1 MPAGDGTGRLG
12 RGKNCDLVAK
22 SDRMG
27 RGKGLGRGRGLGL
40 GKRLGRGNKNRGR
53 VNKGE

>member
-1 MPAGDGTGRLG
+1 MPNKDKTGRLG

-27 RGKGLGRGRGLGL
+27 RGKGLGRGGGLGR
-40 GKRLGRGNKNRGR
+40 GLGRGNRNRGGR
-53 VNKGE
+53 NESK